1 VKFICIQKRHFVFC
15 PVVRVQF
22 TENSYRANETQLRM
36 PVRVTKNREIATPL
50 VVQVTPMNVSAVIDT
65 GLPLPAS
72 ELPPEN
78 ALEPNRATCE
88 MCADSNFYCKNNP
101 EERNP

>member
-1 VKFICIQKRHFVFC
+1 MV
-15 PVVRVQF
+15 VQF
-22 TENSYRANETQLRM
+22 TEADYRANETQLRM
-36 PVRVTKNREIATPL
+36 PVQVTKNREIATPL
-50 VVQVTPMNVSAVIDT
+50 VVQVTSMNVSAVIDA

-88 MCADSNFYCKNNP
+88 IIRCVQIVNVYCKKKRIQREEWNP
-101 EERNP
+101 